1 MGDPVVL
8 RFFEAV
14 KRRRVERAVSLRRKG
29 EAGMKVNIEIECTP
43 EEARAFMGLPDV
55 STLNNQLVEEMSKR
69 MSANVEAME
78 PDALMKNWMSLGGE
92 WQKQMMGLMTQAGSK
107 PGSKP

>member
-1 MGDPVVL
+1 
-8 RFFEAV
+8 
-14 KRRRVERAVSLRRKG
+14 
-29 EAGMKVNIEIECTP
+29 MKVNIEIECTP
-43 EEARAFMGLPDV
+43 EEARTFMGLPDV

-92 WQKQMMGLMTQAGSK
+92 WQKQMMGLMNQAATK
-107 PGSKP
+107 PGSKS